1 VYVKERNMWPYNHCE
16 WKIVTYGAGALR
28 KAKEKA
34 RDNVILLVLSVLPSA
49 LMIIGLFNLIK

>member
-1 VYVKERNMWPYNHCE
+1 MWPYNHCE

-34 RDNVILLVLSVLPSA
+34 RDNIILLVLSVLPSA